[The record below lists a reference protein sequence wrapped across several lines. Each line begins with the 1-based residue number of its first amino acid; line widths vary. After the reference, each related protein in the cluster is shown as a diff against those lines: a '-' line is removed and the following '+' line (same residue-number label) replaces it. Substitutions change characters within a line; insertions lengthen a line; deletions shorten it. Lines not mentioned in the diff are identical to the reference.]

1 MKTLFPKAI
10 LSAFFAT
17 LILGGAIAQATSEF
31 EVKVDQTE
39 VSIEKGSSAE
49 IQIILE
55 RSKRY
60 SKTKIQLSM
69 DGPEGLE
76 IAFEP
81 QNTTE
86 KNVKA
91 TLRASGTLA
100 SGTYNVVVKGEG
112 NNVSRGRMIQ
122 ITVK

>member
-1 MKTLFPKAI
+1 MKTLFSKAI

-17 LILGGAIAQATSEF
+17 LILGGAIAQTTSEF

-86 KNVKA
+86 NNVKA